1 MWRWT
6 LDDNDDYSRDNDVTI
21 MMPINITINM
31 TMTLTMTWKRLAF
44 SRLRRRV
51 VVICSW
57 CGWNRIPP
65 RTLASF
71 ITSDSSILRTPQ
83 TCNHFRLQMNDE
95 EGFKCSLAL
104 FLTLIVSAAELNRN
118 TQIKWKRIAGR
129 RFSLKSTGKVHRC
142 SRLGKSVTN
151 FRGNIFWLND
161 LLANM

>member
-6 LDDNDDYSRDNDVTI
+6 LDDNDDYGRVNDVTI
-21 MMPINITINM
+21 IIPINITM
-31 TMTLTMTWKRLAF
+31 TKTRTLTMTWKRLAF

-83 TCNHFRLQMNDE
+83 TCNLFRLQMNDE
-95 EGFKCSLAL
+95 EGFKCRLAL

-129 RFSLKSTGKVHRC
+129 RFSFKSTGKVHRC

-151 FRGNIFWLND
+151 FRGNIFWLNE